1 MNSEFKFRGGKRTCS
16 INWVSRDTTGF
27 LVIFWKWG
35 PKWYFTHFEGICN
48 QNCKNF
54 FFKSTNLQ
62 SLSVCWQCPN
72 TIASNISRKHLNLAD
87 AVSFKLLIPQTLAKI
102 WVSIM
107 LLLFKL
113 VVNES
118 LLSHS
123 YQCRNFKLRF
133 LMVNCYWSIFF
144 FFKSTNLQSLSVCW
158 QCPNTIASNISRKHL
173 NLADAVSFKLLIP
186 QTLAKIWVSIML
198 LLFKLVVNESLLSHS
213 YQCRN
218 FKLRFLMVNCY
229 WSIFPCNRYIKA
241 PCSTWIMKFKSMG
254 EIIEQFTRLDQTR
267 PDQTTSPHPTPPL
280 PAHKKR

>member
-35 PKWYFTHFEGICN
+35 PKWYFTHFEGICS
-48 QNCKNF
+48 QNCKN
-54 FFKSTNLQ
+54 
-62 SLSVCWQCPN
+62 
-72 TIASNISRKHLNLAD
+72 
-87 AVSFKLLIPQTLAKI
+87 
-102 WVSIM
+102 
-107 LLLFKL
+107 
-113 VVNES
+113 
-118 LLSHS
+118 
-123 YQCRNFKLRF
+123 
-133 LMVNCYWSIFF
+133 F